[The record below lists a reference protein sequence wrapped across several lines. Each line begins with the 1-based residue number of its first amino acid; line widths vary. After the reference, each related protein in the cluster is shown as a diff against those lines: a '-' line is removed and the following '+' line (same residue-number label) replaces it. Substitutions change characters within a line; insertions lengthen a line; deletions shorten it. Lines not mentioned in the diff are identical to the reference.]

1 MEWVLPN
8 CRIGRLLWWRNTQIN
23 RFPFSLSI
31 VYIFQNQTENKYVLK
46 MFWISDF
53 EILRLQSCRDLD
65 PQGDFFQT
73 LLFIQGAK
81 RHFDNKAFT
90 VDFFFSPLLRL
101 WKVLRPELARAKYR
115 KICYFNTI
123 KNTIYKIKYKRFLL

>member
-90 VDFFFSPLLRL
+90 VDFFFLASVKALESFKAWTCACKIQKDLL
-101 WKVLRPELARAKYR
+101 
-115 KICYFNTI
+115 F
-123 KNTIYKIKYKRFLL
+123 